1 MWFLSFVPDAW
12 LQWAIHSI
20 VALGILLSVIGMIGK
35 KIPFISQYGV
45 IVKSIGILLVIVGVF
60 FEGGYGVEMSY
71 RATIAEMQDKINV
84 AQQESKRTNTVI
96 KEKLVERIKVI
107 EGKTNEIYVEV
118 EAKRNDINAG
128 CKLSDD
134 AWVLYNRATQNAF
147 SGSTGKSDGKI
158 N

>member
-1 MWFLSFVPDAW
+1 MVNF
-12 LQWAIHSI
+12 
-20 VALGILLSVIGMIGK
+20 
-35 KIPFISQYGV
+35 
-45 IVKSIGILLVIVGVF
+45 
-60 FEGGYGVEMSY
+60 
-71 RATIAEMQDKINV
+71 T
-84 AQQESKRTNTVI
+84 SKF
-96 KEKLVERIKVI
+96 KPLFSHLFERIKVI

-134 AWVLYNRATQNAF
+134 AWMLYNRATQNAF